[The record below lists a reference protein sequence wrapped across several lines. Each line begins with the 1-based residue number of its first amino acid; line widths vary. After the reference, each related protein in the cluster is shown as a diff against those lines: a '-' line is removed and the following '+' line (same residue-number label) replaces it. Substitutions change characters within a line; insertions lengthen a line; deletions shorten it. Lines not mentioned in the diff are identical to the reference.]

1 MQEFDLHRP
10 KTVAEA
16 LDLLAEFGAEARV
29 LAGGTDLMLALRA
42 RPGLKLKSIV
52 DLSGLVELSFIREEG
67 DLVKLGPLTT
77 MARVAQSPLI
87 ASRAGLLAAAAAAV
101 GSPQIR
107 NRGTIGGNV
116 ANAAVC
122 ADTVPPLVALEAQV
136 KLERRGGERWLSL
149 PDFITGP
156 NRTVLEPGEL
166 LTEIAFTRLPATA
179 SWGFM
184 RLARRQ
190 AMAIAR
196 LNVAVVLDRDGEGV
210 VTAARISPGAV
221 LARPGR
227 IAAAEEVLLGRRP
240 DPALISR
247 AAAQVGDALAAAGRR
262 WSTPYKEPAITALT
276 ERAIKQALEVDWR

>member
-42 RPGLKLKSIV
+42 RPGIKLKTIV
-52 DLSGLVELSFIREEG
+52 DLSGLAELSFIREEG

-87 ASRAGLLAAAAAAV
+87 ASLAGLLAAAAAAV

>member
-42 RPGLKLKSIV
+42 RPGLKLKTIV

>member
-42 RPGLKLKSIV
+42 RPGLKLKNIV
-52 DLSGLVELSFIREEG
+52 DLSGLAELSFIREEG

-179 SWGFM
+179 SWGVM

>member
-42 RPGLKLKSIV
+42 RPGLKLKNIV
-52 DLSGLVELSFIREEG
+52 DLSGLAELSFIREEG

-87 ASRAGLLAAAAAAV
+87 ASLAGLLAAAAAAV

-166 LTEIAFTRLPATA
+166 LTEIAFAPLPATA
-179 SWGFM
+179 GWGFM

-196 LNVAVVLDRDGEGV
+196 LNVAAVLDRDGEGV

-247 AAAQVGDALAAAGRR
+247 AAAQVGDTLAAAGRR